1 MTLSRSMTVNWIR
14 PTSQRYMSLSLNDER
29 YSSDRSQVQKIEKKV
44 RKVED

>member
-1 MTLSRSMTVNWIR
+1 
-14 PTSQRYMSLSLNDER
+14 MSLSLNDER